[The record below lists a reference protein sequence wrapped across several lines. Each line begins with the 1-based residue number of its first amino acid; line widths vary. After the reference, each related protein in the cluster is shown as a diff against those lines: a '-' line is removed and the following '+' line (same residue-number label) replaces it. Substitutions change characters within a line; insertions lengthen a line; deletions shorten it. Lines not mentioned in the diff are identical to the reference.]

1 MGLRVTALV
10 IVIFASIATVCPAL
24 SQIITTPDIDTLCRS
39 AVAETH
45 RATIVYV
52 DLSSIKKGND
62 EWGYT
67 ILKKLELAPRE
78 RLTVLG
84 VDPSSFEVLEVFD
97 SCYPTLS
104 QSEIAQ
110 IREKR
115 GLWDKLTLSDPESQ
129 QRDNLQTFDARLR
142 NSLDR
147 IAAQAVKF
155 VSGKRRDVLG
165 AIAVD
170 KNRFTKRDAYYRMV
184 IFTNGTVSDDFESG
198 LDEAHIAEALVK
210 KYPTSFSGAEVWIF
224 GVTGDDRNT
233 PLESKEKIFS
243 TFFLSSGAHV
253 QSFTLSLPKQTDKLY
268 SALSIMNGSFEGGGI
283 KGSVK
288 LAFTTTNEGQANAW
302 LAFIV
307 GPTVL
312 YVPIEAN
319 YSCGQGNCTLKGTTV
334 ENVPLQS
341 TTPYFRKGDQ
351 LVLKGANNEKLDGT
365 ISSEAAEVFK
375 GGSDNEVA
383 KYKLEF
389 SRQY

>member
-1 MGLRVTALV
+1 MGRRVTAFTTFFFV
-10 IVIFASIATVCPAL
+10 SIAFICPAF
-24 SQIITTPDIDTLCRS
+24 SQIITTPDVDALCRS

-45 RATIVYV
+45 RTTIVYV

-62 EWGYT
+62 EWGYS

-97 SCYPTLS
+97 SCYPILS

-110 IREKR
+110 IRERR
-115 GLWDKLTLSDPESQ
+115 GLWDKLTLSDPDSQ
-129 QRDNLQTFDARLR
+129 QRDNLQTFDARLS
-142 NSLDR
+142 NALNR
-147 IAAQAVKF
+147 IATEALKF
-155 VSGKRRDVLG
+155 VPGKRRNIFG

-170 KNRFTKRDAYYRMV
+170 KNRFTKRDAYYRMI
-184 IFTNGTVSDDFESG
+184 IFTNGSISDDFEPG
-198 LDEAHIAEALVK
+198 LDAGRIADALVK

-224 GVTGDDRNT
+224 GVTGDDGST
-233 PLESKEKIFS
+233 PLESKEKTIS

-253 QSFTLSLPKQTDKLY
+253 QSFALSLPKQTDNIY
-268 SALSIMNGSFEGGGI
+268 SNLNIMNGSFEGGGI

-288 LAFTTTNEGQANAW
+288 LAFTTTNERQVKAW

-312 YVPIEAN
+312 YVPIEGSYA
-319 YSCGQGNCTLKGTTV
+319 CVQDNCTLKGTAV

-341 TTPYFRKGDQ
+341 VAPYFRKGDQ
-351 LVLKGANNEKLDGT
+351 LVLKGTGKEKLDGT
-365 ISSEAAEVFK
+365 LSAEAAEVFK
-375 GGSDNEVA
+375 GGTDNVA
-383 KYKLEF
+383 VKYKLEF
-389 SRQY
+389 TKQ

>member
-1 MGLRVTALV
+1 MGRIATAFA
-10 IVIFASIATVCPAL
+10 IFSFVSIATICPAR
-24 SQIITTPDIDTLCRS
+24 SQIITTPDIDSLCRS
-39 AVAETH
+39 AAHKTH
-45 RATIVYV
+45 RAAIVYV

-84 VDPSSFEVLEVFD
+84 VDPSNFEVLEVFD
-97 SCYPTLS
+97 SCFPTLS
-104 QSEIAQ
+104 QSEITQ

-142 NSLDR
+142 NALDR
-147 IAAQAVKF
+147 VAAAAVKF
-155 VSGKRRDVLG
+155 VPGKRRDILG

-170 KNRFTKRDAYYRMV
+170 KNRFTKHDAYYRMI
-184 IFTNGTVSDDFESG
+184 IFTNGTILDDFESG
-198 LDEAHIAEALVK
+198 LDEGHIADALVK

-233 PLESKEKIFS
+233 PLESKEKMIL

-253 QSFTLSLPKQTDKLY
+253 QSFALSLPKQTDNVY
-268 SALSIMNGSFEGGGI
+268 SSLNIMNGSFEGGGI

-288 LAFTTTNEGQANAW
+288 LAFTTTNEQQTRAW

-312 YVPIEAN
+312 YVPIN
-319 YSCGQGNCTLKGTTV
+319 GTYSCAQDNCTLKGTAV
-334 ENVPLQS
+334 DNVPLQS
-341 TTPYFRKGDQ
+341 TAPFFRKGDQ
-351 LVLKGANNEKLDGT
+351 LVLKGTGKEKLDGAL
-365 ISSEAAEVFK
+365 SAEAAEVFK
-375 GGSDNEVA
+375 GGSDKEAVKYNLDFA
-383 KYKLEF
+383 K
-389 SRQY
+389 Q

>member
-1 MGLRVTALV
+1 MGRRATAFIIFL
-10 IVIFASIATVCPAL
+10 FASIGAIFPAR
-24 SQIITTPDIDTLCRS
+24 SQIITIPDIDALCRS
-39 AVAETH
+39 APAKTH
-45 RATIVYV
+45 RTTIVYV
-52 DLSSIKKGND
+52 DLASIKKGND

-97 SCYPTLS
+97 SCFPTLS
-104 QSEIAQ
+104 QSEITR

-147 IAAQAVKF
+147 VAAEAVKF
-155 VSGKRRDVLG
+155 VPGKRRDILG

-170 KNRFTKRDAYYRMV
+170 KNRFTKRDAYYRMI
-184 IFTNGTVSDDFESG
+184 IFTNGTISDDFESG
-198 LDEAHIAEALVK
+198 LDEGHIADALVK

-224 GVTGDDRNT
+224 GVTGDDRNA
-233 PLESKEKIFS
+233 PLESKEKTIS
-243 TFFLSSGAHV
+243 TFFLSSGARV
-253 QSFTLSLPKQTDKLY
+253 QSFALSLPKQTDNVY
-268 SALSIMNGSFEGGGI
+268 SSLNIMNGSFEGGGI

-288 LAFTTTNEGQANAW
+288 LAFAMTNEHQAKAW

-312 YVPIEAN
+312 YVPIEGS
-319 YSCGQGNCTLKGTTV
+319 YSCVQDNCTLKGAAV
-334 ENVPLQS
+334 DNVPLQS
-341 TTPYFRKGDQ
+341 TTPFFRKGDQ
-351 LVLKGANNEKLDGT
+351 LVLKGKGNERLDGT
-365 ISSEAAEVFK
+365 LSAEAAEIFK
-375 GGSDNEVA
+375 GGTDKEAV
-383 KYKLEF
+383 KYNLNFTK
-389 SRQY
+389 Q